1 MTYTRPVLP
10 QKVIAALFKH
20 LYLFY
25 GAEWG
30 AKWADASSS
39 EVAQAWAVGLG
50 DLRDWQI
57 AFALEHLPKYP
68 PSLPVFREIA
78 EEAPRPD
85 RFVSLPPPRR
95 ATYGQRARVQA
106 YMARIWGAMG
116 LPAKADEAKAKC
128 AELVELARDAGEETL
143 TASELIERAEREGE
157 QARAERIDGIM
168 RGLRDGDGYQYNL
181 RALLERQGT
190 PQEQRYDWAR
200 IIAARVERGAKVSEF
215 ARRKA
220 AQTLALTTDKPAEI
234 VLRERSTSLVA
245 PICPFPMNETA
256 QEAKKRRA
264 QCPQNPSP
272 QDIIRY
278 GMPIGGAA

>member
-1 MTYTRPVLP
+1 MTYTKPVMP

-50 DLRDWQI
+50 DLREWQI

-68 PSLPVFREIA
+68 PSLPVFRELA

-85 RFVSLPPPRR
+85 RFASLPPPRR
-95 ATYGQRARVQA
+95 VTYGQRARVQA
-106 YMARIWGAMG
+106 YMARIWGTMG

-143 TASELIERAEREGE
+143 TASELIERAEREAE

-168 RGLRDGDGYQYNL
+168 RGLRDGKGFQHDL

-200 IIAARVERGAKVSEF
+200 IIAARVERGDKVSEF

-220 AQTLALTTDKPAEI
+220 SQTLALTADKPAEI

-245 PICPFPMNETA
+245 PICPFPMNETRE
-256 QEAKKRRA
+256 EALARRTREPLNEA
-264 QCPQNPSP
+264 DARWVRSQT
-272 QDIIRY
+272 
-278 GMPIGGAA
+278 GGAR